1 MSDLPIYSETDET
14 GDLGIDLVSQK
25 IKIKIRVKIFA

>member
-25 IKIKIRVKIFA
+25 IKKSFGTGF